1 MERFNCDIVNI
12 MRSTS
17 TKNEYGRFNL
27 VMSSVTINASI
38 LNKKVT
44 KVKGEQQGS
53 FDEEGKKRK

>member
-44 KVKGEQQGS
+44 KVKGEQQDS
-53 FDEEGKKRK
+53 FDEEEKKRK